1 MSTLGEGIKE
11 VIWHILLTVCT
22 GTECLVQDV
31 QWFESKI
38 ECDKM
43 LIEYID
49 IPPDGDWDSVEYICK
64 PLGSEGT

>member
-1 MSTLGEGIKE
+1 MITLEEGIKE
-11 VIWHILLTVCT
+11 VIWHILLTVCA
-22 GTECLVQDV
+22 GSNCLVQDV

-49 IPPDGDWDSVEYICK
+49 IPSDGDWDSVEYICK